1 MKLYIISNRLPV
13 KAACD
18 DKSFVFSRSEGG
30 LTTGLDSLQTS
41 YEKHWVGW
49 PGICV
54 EQEKDKNEIAS
65 KLEDMNFHPIFLS
78 QTQITNYYEG
88 YSNSTIWPLCH
99 YFFVYTKYKKSY
111 WQSYQEVNQLFCD
124 KICSVVKPGDKVW
137 IQDYQLML
145 LPGMLRKAY
154 PNLSIGY
161 FHHIPF
167 PSYEL
172 FRILPERAQILE
184 GLLGAD
190 FIAFHTHDYMRHFIS
205 AAERVLHVDFSLD
218 EVQYDNRIIR
228 VDALPMGINYE
239 LYHGASMQPAVR
251 KAIDRKRE
259 FFGGHKLILSV
270 DRLDYSKGILHRLWG
285 FSSFLEHHPEYH
297 GKVTLAMVI
306 VPSRDH
312 VGSYAELKTRID
324 EEIGSINGRY
334 STMDWTPVSYFY
346 HGFPLEELIAMYYVA
361 DIALVTPL
369 RDGMNL
375 VAKEY
380 VATKNNNPGV
390 LILSEMAGASVE
402 LTDALQISPNDTE
415 QIEKAISHALA
426 MPEEEQKRRLR
437 RMQGIVST
445 QTVNKWAED
454 FVDGLDDTF
463 AKNLELR
470 DKVISK
476 ETAEEIKR
484 NYCKASKRLILL
496 DYDGTLTPIKARPEE
511 ATPAS
516 QIIDLLREL
525 TNDPANNVVI
535 NSGRDHQTLER
546 WLGKT
551 SVSFAA
557 EHGGFYKEN
566 GLWHKNGDGQPDWN
580 TTGVLSIIQ
589 MFTRKTP
596 LSHYEVKE
604 SALAWHYRESDS
616 WLGTLRAQ
624 QLANALV
631 PICIKYSLQIIQ
643 GSKVVEIKSSNHNK
657 GSEVRRLLEKERYD
671 FIIAIGDDTTDD
683 DMFKALP
690 KKAIT
695 VKVGN
700 ISSAARYNL
709 PEQPMVLPFMLSIME
724 EQDSMGGNSIK
735 SRIEFVFN
743 FVKKSLKKNSQS

>member
-13 KAACD
+13 KATCD

-30 LTTGLDSLQTS
+30 LTTGLDSLQTP
-41 YEKHWVGW
+41 YEKHWIGW

-54 EQEKDKNEIAS
+54 ELEKDKNEIAS
-65 KLEDMNFHPIFLS
+65 KLEGMNFHPIFLS

-111 WQSYQEVNQLFCD
+111 WQSYQEVNRIFCD
-124 KICSVVKPGDKVW
+124 KICSVVEPGDKVW

-145 LPGMLRKAY
+145 LPGMLRKAC

-205 AAERVLHVDFSLD
+205 AAERVLRVDFSLD

-239 LYHGASMQPAVR
+239 LYHEATMQPEVR

-259 FFGGHKLILSV
+259 FFGDHKLILSV

-285 FSSFLEHHPEYH
+285 FSSFLQHHPEYH

-334 STMDWTPVSYFY
+334 STMDWAPISYFY

-390 LILSEMAGASVE
+390 LILSEMAGVSVE
-402 LTDALQISPNDTE
+402 LPDALHINPNDTE
-415 QIEKAISHALA
+415 QIEKAIGRALT
-426 MPEEEQKRRLR
+426 MSEEEQKS
-437 RMQGIVST
+437 RMQRMQAIVST
-445 QTVNKWAED
+445 KTVNKWAND
-454 FVDGLDDTF
+454 FVSGLDDTF
-463 AKNLELR
+463 DKNQKLR
-470 DKVISK
+470 GKVISK
-476 ETAEEIKR
+476 KTTEEIKQ
-484 NYCKASKRLILL
+484 NYCKSSKRLILL
-496 DYDGTLTPIKARPEE
+496 DYDGTLAPIKLRPEE
-511 ATPAS
+511 AAPTSPV
-516 QIIDLLREL
+516 IDLLLEL
-525 TNDPANNVVI
+525 ANDPAYKVVI
-535 NSGRDHQTLER
+535 ISGRDHVTLEK
-546 WLGKT
+546 WLGNT
-551 SVSFAA
+551 PVSFAA

-566 GLWHKNGDGQPDWN
+566 GLWHKNGEIQPDWN
-580 TTGVLSIIQ
+580 ATGVLSIIQ
-589 MFTRKTP
+589 MFTHKTP
-596 LSHYEVKE
+596 HSHYEMKE
-604 SALAWHYRESDS
+604 TALAWHYRESDS
-616 WLGTLRAQ
+616 WLGTMRAQ

-690 KKAIT
+690 KASIT

-700 ISSAARYNL
+700 ISGAAKYNL
-709 PEQPMVLPFMLSIME
+709 PEQSMVLPFIHSILE
-724 EQDSMGGNSIK
+724 EQNSIRRNSIK
-735 SRIEFVFN
+735 RRFGLVFN
-743 FVKKSLKKNSQS
+743 FVKKSLKIN